1 MKTLAFILF
10 FAIIFMGCK
19 SAKPIKTSFSGDFLE
34 QNTSNYST
42 NFIVPDVNPNVPQN
56 TNSLGIIGKHVQKDK
71 SLSLPIVKSNR
82 SHVRQSRKAIVHL
95 FHSSK
100 KGKGISEESQ
110 ETFNTLGIV
119 FFLLALISFFIILN
133 AAAFAY
139 LTITIILAVL
149 SVLFSL
155 IGMGSKDS
163 NKNDNRSTGTVF
175 LILSLLLLIISK
187 LISTVAQYP

>member
-19 SAKPIKTSFSGDFLE
+19 SAKPITTSFSGDFLE
-34 QNTSNYST
+34 QKTTNNST
-42 NFIVPDVNPNVPQN
+42 HFIVPDVNPSVPQN
-56 TNSLGIIGKHVQKDK
+56 TNSFGIIGEQVQKGK
-71 SLSLPIVKSNR
+71 SLSLPLVKKDR

-175 LILSLLLLIISK
+175 IILSLLLLIISK